1 MIVWQTNKKPRKN
14 KPYYKR
20 LLEKLEEGK
29 ITEKEYDELNEKHKI
44 ELEKKRKYTCGEKIN
59 TFEELLDVLDK
70 CGLVWMFGRP
80 MTAGAVVSQQFNTI
94 IHLLY
99 SGNIRKVIK
108 KSNTERNLATAEKS
122 SGVEGEIK
130 WN

>member
-1 MIVWQTNKKPRKN
+1 MYCRRGTWHTIADLKK
-14 KPYYKR
+14 
-20 LLEKLEEGK
+20 
-29 ITEKEYDELNEKHKI
+29 KI

-99 SGNIRKVIK
+99 GGYIRRVVK
-108 KSNTERNLATAEKS
+108 KSDAEKNS
-122 SGVEGEIK
+122 DVEGEHK
-130 WN
+130 